1 LGHIHLA
8 ILSTY
13 LILYKAFV
21 DLLCFGNIPILI
33 GRCFRLRGTGG
44 KAETRDET
52 SDDCSTLS
60 TRPTS
65 SEDQNSPK
73 QINLGFP
80 TPLKMEIS
88 PIVTFVVQSL
98 HQATCADIKE
108 AQQFRF
114 KFDEAGWAEDN

>member
-13 LILYKAFV
+13 LIFYKAFV

-33 GRCFRLRGTGG
+33 WRCFRLRGTGG

-65 SEDQNSPK
+65 NEDQNSPK

-80 TPLKMEIS
+80 APLKMEI
-88 PIVTFVVQSL
+88 PPVVTFVVQSL
-98 HQATCADIKE
+98 YQATCADIKE
-108 AQQFRF
+108 AQQFSF
-114 KFDEAGWAEDN
+114 KFDEAGWAEGN